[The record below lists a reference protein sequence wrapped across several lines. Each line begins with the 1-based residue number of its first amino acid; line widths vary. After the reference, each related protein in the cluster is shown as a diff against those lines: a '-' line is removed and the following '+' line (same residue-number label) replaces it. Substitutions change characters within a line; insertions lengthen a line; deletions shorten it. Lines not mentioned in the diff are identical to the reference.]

1 MTVGRPFQ
9 KGNKMGKGRPRVP
22 DELKAARKITRTEVE
37 ATLTRFVSMP
47 FNEIKGIVERKEGTM
62 LELMVASIISKGLA
76 TGDQQRL
83 NFLLDRLVGKTPDRV
98 ESVQVNP
105 FQNMTDEEKLEKARL
120 AVQLLEDRVKK

>member
-1 MTVGRPFQ
+1 
-9 KGNKMGKGRPRVP
+9 
-22 DELKAARKITRTEVE
+22 
-37 ATLTRFVSMP
+37 MP